1 MFGDAVLVVSACWA
15 EDNVLIVEFDVLDE
29 IFCSE
34 NSVVGSVGLDMNAK
48 WPHDTFKRLFTVEC
62 LEDVGAGL
70 HMGEHKVGDVVAK

>member
-34 NSVVGSVGLDMNAK
+34 NFVVGSVGLDMNAK
-48 WPHDTFKRLFTVEC
+48 
-62 LEDVGAGL
+62 
-70 HMGEHKVGDVVAK
+70 